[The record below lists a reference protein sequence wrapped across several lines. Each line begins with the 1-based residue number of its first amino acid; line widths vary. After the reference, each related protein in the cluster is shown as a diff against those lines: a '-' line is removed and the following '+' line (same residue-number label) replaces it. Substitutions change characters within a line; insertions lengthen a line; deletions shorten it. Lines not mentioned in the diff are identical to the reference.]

1 MKLGRE
7 FMGYLD
13 AAGDVNGNGCYQ
25 KYIVF
30 ITEIL
35 KE

>member
-1 MKLGRE
+1 
-7 FMGYLD
+7 MGYLD
-13 AAGDVNGNGCYQ
+13 GAGEVHGNGCYQ